1 MCFDHRSGNGHPL
14 WLKTHPPAPRTAT
27 AVDRLLAAGAHM
39 VGKTRSDEMG
49 YSLDGENVHYET
61 SIRRRSI
68 AFRVDPQAGSAA
80 AVAGELVDFAL
91 GADCGGSVQ
100 LPASYCGIFGIRTS
114 YGLVPAEGVVKLAP
128 GFDTIGWFARHCRDD
143 AANRRGT
150 SASRSIVAGSRPS
163 YERATRAPRP

>member
-1 MCFDHRSGNGHPL
+1 
-14 WLKTHPPAPRTAT
+14 
-27 AVDRLLAAGAHM
+27 M
-39 VGKTRSDEMG
+39 VGKTRSDEMA
-49 YSLDGENVHYET
+49 YSLDGENVHYGT

-91 GADCGGSVQ
+91 GADCGGSVR

-114 YGLVPAEGVVKLAP
+114 YGLVPADGVVKLAP
-128 GFDTIGWFARHCRDD
+128 GFDTIGWFAQCRND

-150 SASRSIVAGSRPS
+150 TATGEDV
-163 YERATRAPRP
+163 RANTSTDRDRRVYGYRA